1 MSDVTVHELL
11 DAWRI
16 AERAVADAD
25 PAEVARAEAMAEQA
39 HRAYLDA
46 VDAAARARR
55 MAGARGERPG
65 PPTTEG

>member
-1 MSDVTVHELL
+1 MSDVTVRELL

-25 PAEVARAEAMAEQA
+25 PADIASVEVRAEDA

-46 VDAAARARR
+46 VDVAAKARR
-55 MAGARGERPG
+55 MAGARSGRREAPTAER
-65 PPTTEG
+65 